1 MSIILPV
8 SKSANKAFSQNSA
21 VASLNDQREAE
32 TSNNGP
38 LTSGQIKIEDHTFPA
53 TEIKNNDES
62 NKPQSLK
69 LQ

>member
-1 MSIILPV
+1 M
-8 SKSANKAFSQNSA
+8 
-21 VASLNDQREAE
+21 DQREAE

-38 LTSGQIKIEDHTFPA
+38 LTIGQIKIKDYAFPA
-53 TEIKNNDES
+53 TEIKNDDES